1 METYEGLIQ
10 TLSLSMGAAWA
21 SGINL
26 YATLLVLGLGG
37 IYGAVGLPPGL
48 EILTNPVVIGA
59 AGLLFLVE
67 FFADKT
73 PGVDTAWD
81 GIHTFVRIPAGALLA
96 VGAIGEVSPAL
107 AMAAAIVGGGMSAAT
122 HSAKAGTRILINS
135 SPEPFSNWTASVG
148 EDLLVLAGLWTALNH
163 PLWFVVGLVLFI
175 LLLIWLLPKLWK
187 GIKRLFG
194 VIKKMLNIE
203 KKPTNEVLVNDDFV
217 QLGIL
222 NRLRQNGGL
231 SEEGYAAAKEKILNK
246 T

>member
-163 PLWFVVGLVLFI
+163 PLWFVVC
-175 LLLIWLLPKLWK
+175 LLYTSPSP
-187 GIKRLFG
+187 RDRTRSR
-194 VIKKMLNIE
+194 M
-203 KKPTNEVLVNDDFV
+203 P
-217 QLGIL
+217 
-222 NRLRQNGGL
+222 
-231 SEEGYAAAKEKILNK
+231 SSA
-246 T
+246 

>member
-37 IYGAVGLPPGL
+37 IYGVVSLPPGL

-59 AGLLFLVE
+59 AGLMYMVE

-96 VGAIGEVSPAL
+96 LGAVGEVNPAL

-175 LLLIWLLPKLWK
+175 LLLFWLLPKLWR

-203 KKPTNEVLVNDDFV
+203 KKPTNETLVNDDFV
-217 QLGIL
+217 QLDAL

-231 SEEGYAAAKEKILNK
+231 SEEEYAAAKEKILNK